1 MKSQFDHELVSS
13 FYLWFDDV
21 LVRRN
26 ESYIQQPTGVAFVQK
41 VAGDSEAADD
51 IPPNLDAF
59 YSPFRQFVGEAS
71 VYNNPVSGG
80 CSGVPSGIYVE
91 TGFLNQGESGLLID
105 YNEGRALFSGSA
117 VAEGTSISGCFNTK
131 EVNVYIT
138 NDSEED
144 LIMNNDF
151 YVDDYGNTYLQNKS
165 DLNGKKYSLPAAFIS
180 YNSSD
185 NEPRALG
192 GLEDTQS
199 RLRVVSIVED
209 NYTLDGMISMF
220 RDSARETFP
229 LITYD
234 AFPYGEFFHIKSP
247 PYSYPELVKESLERP
262 QMYIEEVKT
271 TKLFDKTSKSIP
283 IGVRIGFLDF
293 SLSNYRFPRP

>member
-1 MKSQFDHELVSS
+1 MKSQFDHELLSS

-26 ESYIQQPTGVAFVQK
+26 DSYITQSTGISFVQK
-41 VAGDSEAADD
+41 VAGDSEEADD

-59 YSPFRQFVGEAS
+59 YAPFRQLVGEGTD
-71 VYNNPVSGG
+71 VS
-80 CSGVPSGIYVE
+80 SGVYIDGALV
-91 TGFLNQGESGLLID
+91 NQGTSGLLID
-105 YNEGRALFSGSA
+105 FNEARVLVNSGEFPS
-117 VAEGTSISGCFNTK
+117 GTPITGAFNTK

-138 NDSEED
+138 NDSEEE

-151 YVDDYGNTYLQNKS
+151 YVDDFGNTYLQNKD
-165 DLNGKKYSLPAAFIS
+165 DLNGKKYTLPAAFIS
-180 YNSSD
+180 YNRSE

-199 RLRVVSIVED
+199 AIRVVAIVQD

-220 RDSARETFP
+220 RDGARETFP
-229 LITYD
+229 LMSYD
-234 AFPYGEFFHIKSP
+234 SFPYGEFFHIKSP
-247 PYSYPELVKESLERP
+247 PYTYTGVVASNKERP
-262 QMYIEEVKT
+262 QMYIESVST
-271 TKLFDKTSKSIP
+271 SKLFDKTNKSIP

-293 SLSNYRFPRP
+293 NLSSYRFPRP